1 MTVFGPDA
9 KSANPKQCIPNYA
22 GTEMARP
29 TPKRIVLLFAAL
41 FAVLVCSAC
50 AAEEDSQF
58 EGKAVVFVAAPLSGA
73 RADAGQSALGGV
85 RLAAEAINREGGL
98 LGRRLAVRA
107 LDDRSDAEAVTG
119 MAAMVQDAFGR
130 GERVAGV
137 IGHVDSGVAGAA
149 LPYYEELGVSLVTP
163 GAGLPDLAYRGHAMF
178 FRVNADD
185 GKQAEQGAQFL
196 VEEVEARRVAVV
208 HTGSAYGRGLAAAL
222 VESLETLGA
231 TTALQVE
238 IGEGQSDFTDL
249 ALSIEDAGA
258 DAVYFAGNASEASK
272 LFGGLKSVG
281 PNLPF
286 LASDEAF
293 LGSAVD
299 GALGGAEGMYVSALA
314 PSPDRWVD
322 SGWVEAYR
330 ALEKRDPGPFSI
342 NGFAAMQALAAGVRA
357 AGSFEGDAVAQAMR
371 GIEIETLMGRMRFSA
386 NGERVDAQVWIYQ
399 VEDGEF
405 RQVE

>member
-1 MTVFGPDA
+1 
-9 KSANPKQCIPNYA
+9 
-22 GTEMARP
+22 MARP
-29 TPKRIVLLFAAL
+29 TPKSIILLFTAL

-50 AAEEDSQF
+50 GAEVNSLF
-58 EGKAVVFVAAPLSGA
+58 EGEAVVFVAAPLSGA

-107 LDDRSDAEAVTG
+107 LDDRSDAEAATENVVMMG
-119 MAAMVQDAFGR
+119 DALGR
-130 GERVAGV
+130 GERIAGV

-149 LPYYEELGVSLVTP
+149 LPHYEELGVTLVTP

-185 GKQAEQGAQFL
+185 RVQAEQGARFL
-196 VEEVEARRVAVV
+196 VEELSARRVVVV
-208 HTGSAYGRGLAAAL
+208 HAGSAYGRGLAAAL
-222 VESLETLGA
+222 IESLESLGA
-231 TTALQVE
+231 TTALQAE
-238 IGEGQSDFTDL
+238 IGEGQSDFADL

-258 DAVYFAGNASEASK
+258 DAVYFAGTASEASR
-272 LFGGLKSVG
+272 LVGGLKRTES
-281 PNLPF
+281 NLPF
-286 LASDEAF
+286 LASDGAF
-293 LGSAVD
+293 LGSTID

-314 PSPDRWVD
+314 PSPDRWED

-330 ALEKRDPGPFSI
+330 ALERRDPGPFSI
-342 NGFAAMQALAAGVRA
+342 NGYAAMQALAAGVRA

-371 GIEIETLMGRMRFSA
+371 GIEIETLMGPMRFSA